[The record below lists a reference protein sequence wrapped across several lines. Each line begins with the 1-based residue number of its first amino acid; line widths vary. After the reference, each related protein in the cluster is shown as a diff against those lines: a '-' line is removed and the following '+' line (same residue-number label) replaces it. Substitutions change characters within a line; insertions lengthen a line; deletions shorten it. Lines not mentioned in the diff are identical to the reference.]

1 MYIIKIN
8 QKRVVW
14 VAPLGRGGRCFPPQ
28 KILKIWLFPMIK
40 WTELVRVRSISAPQ
54 AALRK
59 NRCFGKPSDLTF
71 FVKKRKKPKKKK
83 YCIYRFA
90 ECFLCI
96 SCVFGSFLKNKSHF
110 LTKRKNGKTFYFLEI
125 WLFFF
130 FFPLWRN
137 FCVLFSSN
145 PHPSSPV
152 RKFTSPAAP
161 KPQRRNTQT
170 RAKNILFF
178 FVKSITIQKDEK
190 K

>member
-1 MYIIKIN
+1 
-8 QKRVVW
+8 
-14 VAPLGRGGRCFPPQ
+14 
-28 KILKIWLFPMIK
+28 MIK

-130 FFPLWRN
+130 FFFHCGENFVCFFLQTPTPLPLLGN
-137 FCVLFSSN
+137 LF
-145 PHPSSPV
+145 PQPPPSRKEEIFKPV
-152 RKFTSPAAP
+152 QK
-161 KPQRRNTQT
+161 
-170 RAKNILFF
+170 IFF
-178 FVKSITIQKDEK
+178 FFCEINYNTK
-190 K
+190 KR

>member
-1 MYIIKIN
+1 
-8 QKRVVW
+8 
-14 VAPLGRGGRCFPPQ
+14 
-28 KILKIWLFPMIK
+28 MIK

-130 FFPLWRN
+130 FPLWRN

-152 RKFTSPAAP
+152 RKFISPATP
-161 KPQRRNTQT
+161 KPQRRNIQT

-178 FVKSITIQKDEK
+178 FVKSITIQKKDK
-190 K
+190 KK